1 MAAETVRNRKF
12 GLSTRSRV
20 EGKQGKINLA
30 SADINVGLGT
40 TMKIKD
46 GGGPQDNSGKKPKK
60 NPEHGKFAAALEAV
74 TSEIK
79 ELKEMVL
86 NQTSQS
92 SSRDPITTPR

>member
-46 GGGPQDNSGKKPKK
+46 GGGPQDNSGKNLRKTQ
-60 NPEHGKFAAALEAV
+60 NMGNLQLL
-74 TSEIK
+74 
-79 ELKEMVL
+79 LK
-86 NQTSQS
+86 Q
-92 SSRDPITTPR
+92 